1 MSYHPEPY
9 WNVVAG
15 NIAQRSG
22 SNIIAGDDEPY
33 YRYKR
38 QKFLTLLNRL
48 SFGNKK
54 VLEIGPGPGGN
65 IAEVLHH
72 NPREVHGADISS
84 NMLEMAQSRINDPR
98 ATFTKIDGVRI
109 PYENEQFD
117 ISFTSTV
124 LQHNTDEK
132 MLKALCAEICRV
144 TRHEVV
150 LFEKIEKQIKG
161 TELCLGRPVSYYEGL
176 MKAHGFELME
186 QEFLNIP
193 VSYMICG
200 AVRRLFTR
208 AGRHEGEPLPR
219 LAHLIQKISLPLTS
233 RLDKLFPS
241 SREVAMLR
249 FSRMTRLDRA
259 QPAEIRRPARMSQAI

>member
-9 WNVVAG
+9 WNVVAT

-38 QKFLTLLNRL
+38 RKFLTLLNRL
-48 SFGNKK
+48 SFRNKK

-65 IAEVLHH
+65 IAEILQHS
-72 NPREVHGADISS
+72 PREIHGADISS
-84 NMLEMAQSRINDPR
+84 SMLEMAQSRIDDPR
-98 ATFTKIDGVRI
+98 ATFTKIDGVSM
-109 PYENEQFD
+109 PYENEAFD

-144 TRHEVV
+144 SRQEVV

-161 TELCLGRPVSYYEGL
+161 TELCLGRPVTYYEGL
-176 MKAHGFELME
+176 MRAHGFELME
-186 QEFLNIP
+186 KEFLNIP
-193 VSYMICG
+193 VSFMICG
-200 AVRRLFTR
+200 AARRLFTK
-208 AGRHEGEPLPR
+208 AGHHEGEPLPR
-219 LAHLIQKISLPLTS
+219 LARFIQTITLPLTS
-233 RLDKLFPS
+233 KLDKLFPS
-241 SREVAMLR
+241 TREVAMLR

-259 QPAEIRRPARMSQAI
+259 QPAEIRRHTRMSQAI